1 MSKVV
6 CNFHQNMV
14 LCKRNEGAAFWDA
27 FGFLGG
33 GWTGKSSVSFIL
45 ARLLVEKDGFIVKK
59 GTSLKV
65 IDDNFRLEDG
75 VVSSYDW
82 GGDKSGKCCE
92 FIEYLEKFGHSHQ
105 EARPR
110 NQAFKLGSFIGWLLV
125 SDDVPTYVI
134 ENSNRD
140 EFINKLLSLN
150 PCHSP
155 SQDEINAN
163 QELREQIRD
172 RFNPSW
178 KYSIARRRNTQ
189 SPEDIPLLEKLGQKA
204 YDVWHLHPMIFYSE
218 NESQ

>member
-14 LCKRNEGAAFWDA
+14 LCKRNEGATYWDA
-27 FGFLGG
+27 FGFLGA
-33 GWTGKSSVSFIL
+33 GWTGKSSTSFIL

-65 IDDNFRLEDG
+65 IDDNFRLENG
-75 VVSSYDW
+75 VVSSNDW

-92 FIEYLEKFGHSHQ
+92 FVECLEKHGHSHQ
-105 EARPR
+105 EARP
-110 NQAFKLGSFIGWLLV
+110 NDQEFKLGSFIGWLMV

-134 ENSNRD
+134 EKSNRD
-140 EFINKLLSLN
+140 EFMNKLLRLN
-150 PCHSP
+150 PCHRP

-163 QELREQIRD
+163 PELREQIRN

-178 KYSIARRRNTQ
+178 EYSITRRRNTQ
-189 SPEDIPLLEKLGQKA
+189 SAEDNPLLENLGQKA
-204 YDVWHLHPMIFYSE
+204 YDVWHLHPTIFDSE
-218 NESQ
+218 KEGQ